1 MTGPV
6 TPSLA
11 AALDALDAVAR
22 AAGVDEEAARDEGA
36 RLAAAVAESS
46 PGAPAA
52 WLAALGHDPAATGAF
67 FTAASSARRWRTSP
81 TDVRAALGAA
91 RSKHAVAY
99 GQALADVARAAAH
112 LGSPG
117 PHVAGVAAATAA
129 VQQSGGSPVPA
140 PGAGRPSSDP
150 TAAPAAGGP
159 VAARSASG
167 GVDPFDLGDLLAAQ
181 GSLDALH
188 RPAPE
193 VPSVASILDALGA
206 RPAAEAPGPTS
217 APSSTTAS
225 GTQTGPPTGGADAT
239 ATRTEAATTTEA
251 ASEEEPPRSIEELL
265 AELDALTGLTRVKDE
280 IHRQTELLRV
290 EKLRTEA
297 GLTRPT
303 LTRHLV
309 FLGNPGTGKT
319 TVARLVA
326 GIYRALGLLE
336 KGHLVEVDRSELVA
350 GYLGQTAVKTSEVVA
365 TALGGVLFVDEAYGL
380 AEDQYGAEAINT
392 LVKDMEDHRD
402 ELVVIVAGY
411 PGPMADFLATN
422 PGLESRFSTTITFED
437 YADAE
442 LRDIFAGMAAK
453 SDFEP
458 TPEALDVF
466 ARLAAAQPRSEG
478 FGNARWA
485 RNVLDGAIARHAWR
499 LKDTEAP
506 TIDELRLLLP
516 VDVVDG
522 EGAPALLATLD
533 PPETA
538 DAPTTDVP
546 TDDAPETA
554 PSTAEE
560 NA

>member
-1 MTGPV
+1 V
-6 TPSLA
+6 TTPELA
-11 AALDALDAVAR
+11 AALDALAAVAR
-22 AAGVDEEAARDEGA
+22 AAGVDEVAARDEGA

-46 PGAPAA
+46 SGAPAA
-52 WLAALGHDPAATGAF
+52 WLAALGHEPAATGAF

-81 TDVRAALGAA
+81 TEVLAGLVAA
-91 RSKHAVAY
+91 RSTHADAY
-99 GQALADVARAAAH
+99 GRALADVATAAAH
-112 LGSPG
+112 LGTPG
-117 PHVAGVAAATAA
+117 PHVAGAAAAAAA
-129 VQQSGGSPVPA
+129 VQRGGA
-140 PGAGRPSSDP
+140 HP
-150 TAAPAAGGP
+150 TAPRTGPSTATSPSAPSTGTDAQRPARGP
-159 VAARSASG
+159 LTTRPPEGAS
-167 GVDPFDLGDLLAAQ
+167 PFDLGDLLGTSAAA
-181 GSLDALH
+181 GSL
-188 RPAPE
+188 RPPAPE
-193 VPSVASILDALGA
+193 VPSVESILDALGA
-206 RPAAEAPGPTS
+206 RRPADPAPTTPAAPATSGTGSTAPGAAAPEGAGEPAVAAAEA
-217 APSSTTAS
+217 
-225 GTQTGPPTGGADAT
+225 
-239 ATRTEAATTTEA
+239 
-251 ASEEEPPRSIEELL
+251 EEEPPRSIEELL

-326 GIYRALGLLE
+326 GIYRALGLLA

-365 TALGGVLFVDEAYGL
+365 TAIGGVLFVDEAYGL

-392 LVKDMEDHRD
+392 LVKDMEDHRE

-411 PGPMADFLATN
+411 PGPMGDFLATN

-437 YADAE
+437 YTDTE
-442 LRDIFAGMAAK
+442 LRDIFAGMAARA
-453 SDFEP
+453 DFEP

-466 ARLAAAQPRSEG
+466 SRLAASQPRTEG

-499 LKDTEAP
+499 LKDTPAP
-506 TIDELRLLLP
+506 TVDELRLLLP
-516 VDVVDG
+516 ADLVDG
-522 EGAPALLATLD
+522 EGAPALLAALD
-533 PPETA
+533 PPADVEHVEGA
-538 DAPTTDVP
+538 DAPDP
-546 TDDAPETA
+546 GPDSITA
-554 PSTAEE
+554 TAEE

>member
-1 MTGPV
+1 M
-6 TPSLA
+6 
-11 AALDALDAVAR
+11 
-22 AAGVDEEAARDEGA
+22 DEEAARDEGA

-81 TDVRAALGAA
+81 TDVLAALGAA
-91 RSKHAVAY
+91 RSKHAAAY
-99 GQALADVARAAAH
+99 GQALADVARAAGH

-117 PHVAGVAAATAA
+117 PHVAGAAAATAA
-129 VQQSGGSPVPA
+129 VQRTGTPQ
-140 PGAGRPSSDP
+140 GA
-150 TAAPAAGGP
+150 GP
-159 VAARSASG
+159 VAAPAPGRAPSGPTAPPAVGGPLAPRSAPSG
-167 GVDPFDLGDLLAAQ
+167 ADPFDLGDLLAAQ
-181 GSLDALH
+181 GSLDALR

-193 VPSVASILDALGA
+193 VPSVESILDALGA
-206 RPAAEAPGPTS
+206 RPAAAPPGPAS
-217 APSSTTAS
+217 AAPSVAT
-225 GTQTGPPTGGADAT
+225 PADPSPGSAAAT
-239 ATRTEAATTTEA
+239 AAQATTTTEA
-251 ASEEEPPRSIEELL
+251 AAEEEPARSIEELL

-411 PGPMADFLATN
+411 PGPMAEFLATN

-442 LRDIFAGMAAK
+442 LRDIFAGMAGK

-466 ARLAAAQPRSEG
+466 ARLAAAQPRTEG

-485 RNVLDGAIARHAWR
+485 RNVLDAAIARHAWR

-522 EGAPALLATLD
+522 EGAPALLASLD
-533 PPETA
+533 PPEPADSPTDGTTE
-538 DAPTTDVP
+538 DAPV
-546 TDDAPETA
+546 DDAPDTA

>member
-1 MTGPV
+1 MT
-6 TPSLA
+6 TPDTPTLA
-11 AALDALDAVAR
+11 AALDALDAAAR

-81 TDVRAALGAA
+81 TDVLAALGAA
-91 RSKHAVAY
+91 RSKHATAY
-99 GQALADVARAAAH
+99 GQALADVARAAAR

-117 PHVAGVAAATAA
+117 PHVAGAAASTAA
-129 VQQSGGSPVPA
+129 VQQA
-140 PGAGRPSSDP
+140 GAGPV
-150 TAAPAAGGP
+150 AAPAATHAPAGPTSAAGGP
-159 VAARSASG
+159 LAAPRTTG
-167 GVDPFDLGDLLAAQ
+167 GADPFDLGDLLAAQ
-181 GSLDALH
+181 GSLDALR

-206 RPAAEAPGPTS
+206 RGTGS
-217 APSSTTAS
+217 GTAPSGTTHAPAS
-225 GTQTGPPTGGADAT
+225 GTTADAT
-239 ATRTEAATTTEA
+239 AGSAETATETAAEAAVA
-251 ASEEEPPRSIEELL
+251 EEPARSIEELL

-442 LRDIFAGMAAK
+442 LRDIFA
-453 SDFEP
+453 
-458 TPEALDVF
+458 
-466 ARLAAAQPRSEG
+466 
-478 FGNARWA
+478 
-485 RNVLDGAIARHAWR
+485 
-499 LKDTEAP
+499 
-506 TIDELRLLLP
+506 
-516 VDVVDG
+516 
-522 EGAPALLATLD
+522 
-533 PPETA
+533 
-538 DAPTTDVP
+538 
-546 TDDAPETA
+546 
-554 PSTAEE
+554 
-560 NA
+560 